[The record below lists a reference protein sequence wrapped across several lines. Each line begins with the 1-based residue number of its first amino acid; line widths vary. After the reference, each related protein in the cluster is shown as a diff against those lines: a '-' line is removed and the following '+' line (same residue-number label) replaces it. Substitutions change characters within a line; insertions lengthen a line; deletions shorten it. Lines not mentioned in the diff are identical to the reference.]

1 MHLNYGKTK
10 KIKLNID
17 MEILTYSM
25 KWLEVVLRWGHVL
38 FAVLWVGNSFLFN
51 YLDNKL
57 NKDISGD
64 DVDGEGYLM
73 HSGYYYKLLRLKKSP
88 PPQYLNSLVIF
99 KWQSYL
105 TFVTGILLLIIIYY
119 YNSGI
124 LMVDKRILEIKPLY
138 AILISV
144 VSLVISWFVYDLLC
158 KSKIIN
164 NNKIFISIIF
174 IFLAVI
180 SFGFTKI
187 FGPKFAFLSV
197 GLIIGSNMFG
207 NVFTVIIPNQMN
219 IINSSKKNEKF
230 DTNLSLAAKQRSIH
244 NNYSTFLVLFIM
256 LSGHYSFI
264 VYHKYNWLI
273 LCLAALLSGT
283 ARHYFNLRGRNIHR
297 LYILISSFLSLV
309 VLAVLLLIF
318 KN

>member
-1 MHLNYGKTK
+1 
-10 KIKLNID
+10 
-17 MEILTYSM
+17 MEYVPYTI
-25 KWLEVVLRWGHVL
+25 KWLELILRWGHVL
-38 FAVLWVGNSFLFN
+38 FAILWVGNSFLFN

-57 NKDISGD
+57 NKDISSED
-64 DVDGEGYLM
+64 IDGEGYLM

-88 PPQYLNSLVIF
+88 PSQYLNNLVIF

-119 YNSGI
+119 YNSGV
-124 LMVDKRILEIKPLY
+124 LMVDKRVLEMTPLH

-144 VSLVISWFVYDLLC
+144 MFLFISWFVYDLLC

-164 NNKIFISIIF
+164 NNLLFLSIIF
-174 IFLAVI
+174 ILLVFI
-180 SFGFTKI
+180 SFSLTKI

-197 GLIIGSNMFG
+197 GLIMGSIMFG

-219 IINSSKKNEKF
+219 IISSSSKNEKF
-230 DTNLSLAAKQRSIH
+230 DTSLSLAAKQRSIH

-256 LSGHYSFI
+256 LSGHYSFV

-273 LCLAALLSGT
+273 LCLVAIIST
-283 ARHYFNLRGRNIHR
+283 MARHYFNLRGKNIHR
-297 LYILISSFLSLV
+297 LYILIISILALTL
-309 VLAVLLLIF
+309 LAVLLFIF

>member
-1 MHLNYGKTK
+1 MDFLPYT
-10 KIKLNID
+10 L
-17 MEILTYSM
+17 
-25 KWLEVVLRWGHVL
+25 KWIELILRWGHVL
-38 FAVLWVGNSFLFN
+38 FAILWVGNSFLFN

-57 NKDISGD
+57 NKDISNE

-73 HSGYYYKLLRLKKSP
+73 HSGYYYKLSRLKKSP
-88 PPQYLNSLVIF
+88 PIQYLNSLVIF

-105 TFVTGILLLIIIYY
+105 TFVTGVLLLIVVYY
-119 YNSGI
+119 YNSGV
-124 LMVDKRILEIKPLY
+124 LMVDKRVLQIAPLY
-138 AILISV
+138 AILTSILF
-144 VSLVISWFVYDLLC
+144 LVISWFVYDILC
-158 KSKIIN
+158 KSKLIN
-164 NNKIFISIIF
+164 NNILFISIIF
-174 IFLAVI
+174 ILLILV
-180 SFGFTKI
+180 SFSLTKI

-230 DTNLSLAAKQRSIH
+230 DTSLSLSAKQRSIH

-273 LCLAALLSGT
+273 LCLVALISGT
-283 ARHYFNLRGRNIHR
+283 SRHYFNLRGRNIHK
-297 LYILISSFLSLV
+297 LYILVGSILV
-309 VLAVLLLIF
+309 LIALAVLIF
-318 KN
+318 YFKK

>member
-1 MHLNYGKTK
+1 
-10 KIKLNID
+10 
-17 MEILTYSM
+17 MELVPYTL
-25 KWLEVVLRWGHVL
+25 KWLELVLRWGHVL
-38 FAVLWVGNSFLFN
+38 FAILWVGNSFLFN

-57 NKDISGD
+57 NKDISSED
-64 DVDGEGYLM
+64 IDGEGYLM
-73 HSGYYYKLLRLKKSP
+73 HSGYYYKLTRLKKSP
-88 PPQYLNSLVIF
+88 PLQYLNSLVIF

-105 TFVTGILLLIIIYY
+105 TFVTGVLLLIIVYY
-119 YNSGI
+119 YNSGV
-124 LMVDKRILEIKPLY
+124 LMVDKRVLQISPLY
-138 AILISV
+138 AILISLL
-144 VSLVISWFVYDLLC
+144 SLIIFWFVYDFLC
-158 KSKIIN
+158 KSKLIN
-164 NNKIFISIIF
+164 NYILFISIIF
-174 IFLAVI
+174 ILLIIV
-180 SFGFTKI
+180 SFILTKI

-197 GLIIGSNMFG
+197 GLIIGTNMFG

-230 DTNLSLAAKQRSIH
+230 DTSLSLAAKQRSIH

-264 VYHKYNWLI
+264 VYHEYNWLI
-273 LCLAALLSGT
+273 LCLVALISCT

-297 LYILISSFLSLV
+297 LYILISSILFLV

>member
-1 MHLNYGKTK
+1 
-10 KIKLNID
+10 
-17 MEILTYSM
+17 MELVPYAL
-25 KWLEVVLRWGHVL
+25 KWLELVLRWGHVL
-38 FAVLWVGNSFLFN
+38 FAILWVGNSFLFN

-57 NKDISGD
+57 NKDISSED
-64 DVDGEGYLM
+64 IDGEGYLM
-73 HSGYYYKLLRLKKSP
+73 HSGYYYKLSRLKKSP
-88 PPQYLNSLVIF
+88 PLQYLNSLVIF

-105 TFVTGILLLIIIYY
+105 TFITGILLLVIIYY
-119 YNSGI
+119 YNSGV
-124 LMVDKRILEIKPLY
+124 LMVDKRVLQISPLY
-138 AILISV
+138 AILISLL
-144 VSLVISWFVYDLLC
+144 SLIVSWFVYDFLC
-158 KSKIIN
+158 KSKLIN
-164 NNKIFISIIF
+164 NNILFISIIF
-174 IFLAVI
+174 ILLIIV
-180 SFGFTKI
+180 SFILTKI

-197 GLIIGSNMFG
+197 GLIIGTNMFG
-207 NVFTVIIPNQMN
+207 NVFTAIIPNQMN

-230 DTNLSLAAKQRSIH
+230 DASLSLVAKQRSIH

-273 LCLAALLSGT
+273 LCLVALISGT

-297 LYILISSFLSLV
+297 LYILISSILSLV

>member
-1 MHLNYGKTK
+1 MDFLPYT
-10 KIKLNID
+10 L
-17 MEILTYSM
+17 
-25 KWLEVVLRWGHVL
+25 KWLELVLRWGHVL
-38 FAVLWVGNSFLFN
+38 FAILWVGNSFLFN

-57 NKDISGD
+57 NKNITSNDID
-64 DVDGEGYLM
+64 AEGYLM
-73 HSGYYYKLLRLKKSP
+73 HSGYYYKLTRLKTSP
-88 PPQYLNSLVIF
+88 PLDYINRLVIF

-105 TFVTGILLLIIIYY
+105 TFITGILLLIIIYY

-124 LMVDKRILEIKPLY
+124 LMVDKRVLQISPVN

-144 VSLVISWFVYDLLC
+144 ASLIFSWFIYDFLC
-158 KSKIIN
+158 KSKLIN
-164 NNKIFISIIF
+164 NNIFFSLIIF
-174 IFLAVI
+174 FLLVFV
-180 SFGFTKI
+180 SFILTKL

-197 GLIIGSNMFG
+197 GLIIGTNMFG

-219 IINSSKKNEKF
+219 IINSTKRNEKF
-230 DTNLSLAAKQRSIH
+230 NTDLSLAAKQRSIH

-273 LCLAALLSGT
+273 LSLIALISVA

-297 LYILISSFLSLV
+297 LYILISSIIALIA
-309 VLAVLLLIF
+309 LAVLLLIF

>member
-1 MHLNYGKTK
+1 MDLIPYT
-10 KIKLNID
+10 L
-17 MEILTYSM
+17 
-25 KWLEVVLRWGHVL
+25 KWLELILRWGHVL
-38 FAVLWVGNSFLFN
+38 FAILWVGNSFLFN

-57 NKDISGD
+57 NKSISSNDI
-64 DVDGEGYLM
+64 DGEGYLM
-73 HSGYYYKLLRLKKSP
+73 HSGYYYKLTRLKKSP
-88 PPQYLNSLVIF
+88 PLEYLNSLVIF

-119 YNSGI
+119 YNSAV
-124 LMVDKRILEIKPLY
+124 LMIDKRVLEITSFN

-144 VSLVISWFVYDLLC
+144 LSLVISWFIYDLLC
-158 KSKIIN
+158 KSKIIKN
-164 NNKIFISIIF
+164 NLLFVSIIF
-174 IFLAVI
+174 ILLLLV
-180 SFGFTKI
+180 SFVLTKI

-207 NVFTVIIPNQMN
+207 NVFTVIIPNQKN
-219 IINSSKKNEKF
+219 IINSSLKNEKF
-230 DTNLSLAAKQRSIH
+230 DTSLSLAAKQRSIH

-273 LCLAALLSGT
+273 LCVVALISAT
-283 ARHYFNLRGRNIHR
+283 ARHFFNLRGKNIHR
-297 LYILISSFLSLV
+297 LNILIFSILALIT
-309 VLAVLLLIF
+309 LAVFLFIF

>member
-1 MHLNYGKTK
+1 
-10 KIKLNID
+10 
-17 MEILTYSM
+17 MEYLTYAL
-25 KWLEVVLRWGHVL
+25 KWLELLLRWGHVL
-38 FAVLWVGNSFLFN
+38 FAILWVGNSFLFN

-57 NKDISGD
+57 NKNISSDDI
-64 DVDGEGYLM
+64 DGEGYLM
-73 HSGYYYKLLRLKKSP
+73 HSGYFYKLTRLKKSP
-88 PPQYLNSLVIF
+88 PINYLKHLVIF

-105 TFVTGILLLIIIYY
+105 TFITGMLLLAIVYY

-124 LMVDKRILEIKPLY
+124 LMVDKRVLEISPLY
-138 AILISV
+138 AIIISIS
-144 VSLVISWFVYDLLC
+144 SLALSWFIYDLLC
-158 KSKIIN
+158 KSNLIN
-164 NNKIFISIIF
+164 NNILFNFIILI
-174 IFLAVI
+174 LLVLV
-180 SFGFTKI
+180 SFGLTKL

-197 GLIIGSNMFG
+197 GLIIGTNMFG

-230 DTNLSLAAKQRSIH
+230 DGSLSLAAKQRSIH

-273 LCLAALLSGT
+273 LSLVAIISVA

-297 LYILISSFLSLV
+297 LYILVCSVLSLI